1 MAPSSTLESCTRS
14 RIRRHAHAR
23 RQRRTDVVRHPASLW
38 LRRRADGATHRP
50 TSVRS
55 GFPSAAVT
63 AAGLL
68 ATSSSASAT
77 MTPCRAALWDQQQQ
91 QLATTAS
98 YACFWLRHERLRY
111 WRALLRK
118 LTKYTSRRRAGGA
131 RQRASTEQIFLRLPG
146 HHEDCC
152 RSPWDVCQSEC
163 NHDARS
169 GYTLGSAAAAAG
181 NSSILPFF
189 RLRHERLRS
198 CRVMC
203 QDLWPRC
210 TSASLRRLLDA

>member
-1 MAPSSTLESCTRS
+1 MDPPLSVVLFHGLQRISGAEDFFRGGTLRKGKKLCSAEYVYAVQELGGEVLAPCQSQVKRVAYEVEL
-14 RIRRHAHAR
+14 
-23 RQRRTDVVRHPASLW
+23 Q
-38 LRRRADGATHRP
+38 
-50 TSVRS
+50 
-55 GFPSAAVT
+55 
-63 AAGLL
+63 
-68 ATSSSASAT
+68 
-77 MTPCRAALWDQQQQ
+77 
-91 QLATTAS
+91 
-98 YACFWLRHERLRY
+98 
-111 WRALLRK
+111 LRK